1 MKIYFKILLLQ
12 LNAAALDICQWKL
25 YENIKTEKNPYKLKI
40 SYQLIH
46 LHAKYSRATDT
57 KTAAIAA
64 LSAVLDGVVLLV

>member
-1 MKIYFKILLLQ
+1 MKIL
-12 LNAAALDICQWKL
+12 WK
-25 YENIKTEKNPYKLKI
+25 YKKGKNPYKLKI

>member
-1 MKIYFKILLLQ
+1 MKTL
-12 LNAAALDICQWKL
+12 WK
-25 YENIKTEKNPYKLKI
+25 YKKGKNPYKLKI

-64 LSAVLDGVVLLV
+64 LSAVVEKIVEFVGSVGWLVSLDYKTVTLNNL